1 MPRNR
6 IKMIKPQF
14 VGAGRAGKTGTTRC
28 MLGHND
34 QAASYVG
41 RVWMTRL
48 FRSETALTVVGTQRQ
63 RLVVVRRGTGDDGG
77 GRCCC
82 FFFRWRRQP
91 GVCVCVCGSYLHVD
105 DVVVGHVGRNYES
118 ALAGWAAGVI
128 AAIKQGRLQEGAVQG
143 VRANTTKTT
152 TTAAAVV
159 AVAAAAVAVVMVMV
173 MMMVMMMGARVLFVA
188 YRCLPERSPKQA

>member
-1 MPRNR
+1 M
-6 IKMIKPQF
+6 
-14 VGAGRAGKTGTTRC
+14 
-28 MLGHND
+28 
-34 QAASYVG
+34 
-41 RVWMTRL
+41 
-48 FRSETALTVVGTQRQ
+48 
-63 RLVVVRRGTGDDGG
+63 
-77 GRCCC
+77 
-82 FFFRWRRQP
+82 
-91 GVCVCVCGSYLHVD
+91 CVCGSYLHVD